1 MADGYIRL
9 CDLTRKERRKLNRLV
24 RRQRRMK
31 APCKDCDRRKFLCHS
46 QCEKYKEFKKQ
57 LAEVA
62 EARMKL
68 NAATPEPCRKVARQ
82 MWREM
87 KK

>member
-9 CDLTRKERRKLNRLV
+9 CDLTRKERRKLNRIV
-24 RRQRRMK
+24 RRQRMK

-46 QCEKYKEFKKQ
+46 QCEKYKEFKNK

-62 EARMKL
+62 EAKMKL

-87 KK
+87 KR

>member
-9 CDLTRKERRKLNRLV
+9 CDLTRKERRELNRIV

-31 APCKDCDRRKFLCHS
+31 APCKDCLKRKFLCHGH
-46 QCEKYKEFKKQ
+46 CKEYQAFKAE
-57 LAEVA
+57 LAKVA
-62 EARMKL
+62 EERQKA
-68 NAATPEPCRKVARQ
+68 NAATPEPCRKVQRQ